1 MSAMGATTLA
11 DLTPR
16 CREVLALLA
25 QGHGDKQ
32 IARLLCVSINTV
44 QTHTARIYD
53 AIGRGDGRPRVA
65 ATLWYLRQGR
75 TGDEGRDVLRDAHGD
90 RPRAAD

>member
-1 MSAMGATTLA
+1 MSATTLA

-25 QGHGDKQ
+25 EGHGDKQ
-32 IARLLCVSINTV
+32 IARLLCISANTV
-44 QTHTARIYD
+44 KTHTARIYD

-65 ATLWYLRQGR
+65 ATLWYLRQSATAPDG
-75 TGDEGRDVLRDAHGD
+75 
-90 RPRAAD
+90 P